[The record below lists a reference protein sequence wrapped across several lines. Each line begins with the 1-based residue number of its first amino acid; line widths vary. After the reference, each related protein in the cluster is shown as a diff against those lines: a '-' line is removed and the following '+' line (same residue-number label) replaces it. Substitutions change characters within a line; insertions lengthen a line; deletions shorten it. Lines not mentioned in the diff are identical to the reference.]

1 MNKYY
6 YVSHFAAAY
15 GEGTYGACSY
25 NEGGTTASCST
36 SGGGSSSGAGGTAG
50 TDGSSSGLANTG
62 VMIAGIITLACV
74 IIFAALVVRMIRR
87 SSSRRKLATQEV
99 SVRPSTTDRE

>member
-25 NEGGTTASCST
+25 NEGGTNTSCTTSGSGST
-36 SGGGSSSGAGGTAG
+36 SDTG
-50 TDGSSSGLANTG
+50 SGLTNTG
-62 VMIAGIITLACV
+62 VMIAGIITLACI

-87 SSSRRKLATQEV
+87 GSQRKLAAQEV
-99 SVRPSTTDRE
+99 AIRSNNSDRE

>member
-1 MNKYY
+1 MNKHY

-25 NEGGTTASCST
+25 NEGGTTTSCTT
-36 SGGGSSSGAGGTAG
+36 SGGGGTSDTGSGSGA
-50 TDGSSSGLANTG
+50 GSSSGLANTG
-62 VMIAGIITLACV
+62 IMIAGIITLACV

-87 SSSRRKLATQEV
+87 SSQRKLATQEA
-99 SVRPSTTDRE
+99 SVRPRDSRSE

>member
-36 SGGGSSSGAGGTAG
+36 SGGGSSSGAGDTGS
-50 TDGSSSGLANTG
+50 GSSSGLANTG

-87 SSSRRKLATQEV
+87 GSSRRKLATQEA